1 MMMTTT
7 TTTTT
12 TVINNNDDDYK
23 GKTTVYG
30 MTMRRRILL
39 LLDRMSLTCRTKY
52 LQHIRRHIVQIKQGV
67 IWGQDVVIFQE
78 KDWRPSLVIIW
89 KIAWCNTGATLPGT
103 EATYFL
109 PLKIFF
115 MWVIRVERIQ

>member
-1 MMMTTT
+1 
-7 TTTTT
+7 
-12 TVINNNDDDYK
+12 
-23 GKTTVYG
+23 

-78 KDWRPSLVIIW
+78 KDWRPSLVII
-89 KIAWCNTGATLPGT
+89 
-103 EATYFL
+103 
-109 PLKIFF
+109 
-115 MWVIRVERIQ
+115 